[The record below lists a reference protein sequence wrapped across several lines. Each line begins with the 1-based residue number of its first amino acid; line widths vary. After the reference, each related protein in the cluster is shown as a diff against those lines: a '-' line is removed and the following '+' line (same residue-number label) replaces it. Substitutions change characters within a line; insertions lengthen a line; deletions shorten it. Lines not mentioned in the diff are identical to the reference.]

1 MDAIALIDKYYADN
15 PRLRELLWI
24 HSRQVADRCLKIA
37 ALHPEL
43 DLDKAF
49 LEEAALLHDIGI
61 LHPHAPSILCTGDA
75 PYICHGYLGA
85 EMLRAEGFPLHARV
99 CERHTGAG
107 LSREEVAAQG
117 LPIPVQDY
125 YPETLEEQLIC
136 YADKFY
142 SKSHPDREKTPE
154 QALKSVSKYGEDGA
168 RRFRHW
174 MELFTENLGH

>member
-61 LHPHAPSILCTGDA
+61 LHTHAPLYFMYGRRTL
-75 PYICHGYLGA
+75 YLP
-85 EMLRAEGFPLHARV
+85 R
-99 CERHTGAG
+99 
-107 LSREEVAAQG
+107 LSRGGDVACGRVSAPCQG
-117 LPIPVQDY
+117 VRASYRRGAFTGRSRSAKACRYPYRIIIRRLWKNSSSVMRINFIPNPIP
-125 YPETLEEQLIC
+125 TG
-136 YADKFY
+136 K
-142 SKSHPDREKTPE
+142 KHRN
-154 QALKSVSKYGEDGA
+154 
-168 RRFRHW
+168 RR
-174 MELFTENLGH
+174 

>member
-1 MDAIALIDKYYADN
+1 MDAIALIDKYYADS

-61 LHPHAPSILCTGDA
+61 LHTHAPGILCMGDA

-99 CERHTGAG
+99 CERRGAFTGRSRSAG
-107 LSREEVAAQG
+107 LADTRTG
-117 LPIPVQDY
+117 LLSGDFGR
-125 YPETLEEQLIC
+125 TAHLLC
-136 YADKFY
+136 
-142 SKSHPDREKTPE
+142 
-154 QALKSVSKYGEDGA
+154 G
-168 RRFRHW
+168 
-174 MELFTENLGH
+174 

>member
-61 LHPHAPSILCTGDA
+61 LHTHAPGILCTGDA

-107 LSREEVAAQG
+107 LSREEVVAQG
-117 LPIPVQDY
+117 LQYPYRIIIRRLWKNSSSVMRINFIPNPIP
-125 YPETLEEQLIC
+125 TG
-136 YADKFY
+136 K
-142 SKSHPDREKTPE
+142 KHRN
-154 QALKSVSKYGEDGA
+154 
-168 RRFRHW
+168 RR
-174 MELFTENLGH
+174 

>member
-61 LHPHAPSILCTGDA
+61 LHTHAPGILCTGDA

-85 EMLRAEGFPLHARV
+85 EMLRAEGFPRHARACQYLYRIIIRRLWKNSSSV
-99 CERHTGAG
+99 MRINFIPN
-107 LSREEVAAQG
+107 
-117 LPIPVQDY
+117 PIP
-125 YPETLEEQLIC
+125 TG
-136 YADKFY
+136 K
-142 SKSHPDREKTPE
+142 KHRN
-154 QALKSVSKYGEDGA
+154 
-168 RRFRHW
+168 RR
-174 MELFTENLGH
+174 

>member
-61 LHPHAPSILCTGDA
+61 LHTHAPGILCTGDA

-85 EMLRAEGFPLHARV
+85 EMLRAEGFRSMPGCASVIPARGFHGKKSQRRACQYLYRIIIRRLWKNSSSV
-99 CERHTGAG
+99 MRINFIPN
-107 LSREEVAAQG
+107 
-117 LPIPVQDY
+117 PIP
-125 YPETLEEQLIC
+125 TG
-136 YADKFY
+136 K
-142 SKSHPDREKTPE
+142 KHRN
-154 QALKSVSKYGEDGA
+154 
-168 RRFRHW
+168 RR
-174 MELFTENLGH
+174 

>member
-1 MDAIALIDKYYADN
+1 MDAIALIDKYYADS

-24 HSRQVADRCLKIA
+24 HSRQVADRCLKIV

-61 LHPHAPSILCTGDA
+61 LHTHAPGILCTGDA

-99 CERHTGAG
+99 CERHTARGF
-107 LSREEVAAQG
+107 REKKSQRRACQYLYRIIIRRLWKNSSSVMRINFIPN
-117 LPIPVQDY
+117 PIP
-125 YPETLEEQLIC
+125 TG
-136 YADKFY
+136 K
-142 SKSHPDREKTPE
+142 KHRN
-154 QALKSVSKYGEDGA
+154 
-168 RRFRHW
+168 RR
-174 MELFTENLGH
+174 

>member
-61 LHPHAPSILCTGDA
+61 LHTHAPGILCTGDA
-75 PYICHGYLGA
+75 PYICHGYL
-85 EMLRAEGFPLHARV
+85 
-99 CERHTGAG
+99 
-107 LSREEVAAQG
+107 LS
-117 LPIPVQDY
+117 
-125 YPETLEEQLIC
+125 LI
-136 YADKFY
+136 
-142 SKSHPDREKTPE
+142 HI
-154 QALKSVSKYGEDGA
+154 
-168 RRFRHW
+168 
-174 MELFTENLGH
+174 